1 MWKTSALFCYI
12 LLASVTTFSQTKG
25 ITLKNVNLRVS
36 PSAKSNI
43 ITVILSWE
51 AIEVEKCN
59 QSWCFVEYG
68 NFSGYVAKRYI
79 VSQTSDKRTS
89 VNNNSKKFYKN
100 SQGDKVQS
108 PTFYESAPQGATAE
122 CTDGTYS
129 FSRSRRGTCSH
140 HGGVKRWL

>member
-1 MWKTSALFCYI
+1 MRKILALLCYT
-12 LLASVTTFSQTKG
+12 LLVSVTTFSQTKG
-25 ITLKNVNLRVS
+25 IALKNVNLRVS

-43 ITVILSWE
+43 ITVIPSWGT
-51 AIEVEKCN
+51 IEVEKCN

-68 NFSGYVAKRYI
+68 NFSGYVAKQYI
-79 VSQTSDKRTS
+79 VSRTSDKRTN
-89 VNNNSKKFYKN
+89 VNNDSKKFYKN

-108 PTFYESAPQGATAE
+108 PTFYESTPQGASAE
-122 CTDGTYS
+122 CNDGTYS